1 MLEIILIAVSL
12 SMDAF
17 AVSVSSAACTKN
29 LTRFHMLRASF
40 AFGLFQFL
48 MPLVGWFIGASFNSY
63 IRSFDHWIAF
73 ALLAFVGGK
82 MLIEVFQEWKEDPDA
97 DSCPVD
103 EEEKKRDLSSKRI
116 VLLLAIATSID
127 ALAVGMSFSVIGR
140 EALLPSVIIGFVTFF
155 ICLSGFFF
163 GKKLG
168 ILFGRYAQLAG
179 GCILIGIGIR
189 ILLQHIVGK
198 I

>member
-1 MLEIILIAVSL
+1 MLEILLIAVSL

-29 LTRFHMLRASF
+29 LTRFHMIRASF

-48 MPLVGWFIGASFNSY
+48 MPLAGWFIGSSFSSY
-63 IRSFDHWIAF
+63 ISSFDHWIAF

-82 MLIEVFQEWKEDPDA
+82 MLIEVVQEWKESPDA
-97 DSCPVD
+97 CPVD
-103 EEEKKRDLSSKRI
+103 EEETKRDLSSKRI

-140 EALLPSVIIGFVTFF
+140 AALLPSVIIGFVTFI

-179 GCILIGIGIR
+179 GIVLIGIGVR
-189 ILLQHIVGK
+189 ILLQHIIGK

>member
-1 MLEIILIAVSL
+1 MLEILLIAISL

-17 AVSVSSAACTKN
+17 AVSVSSAACSKN
-29 LTRFHMLRASF
+29 LTRTHMLRASF

-48 MPLVGWFIGASFNSY
+48 MPLAGWFIGASFSSY

-82 MLIEVFQEWKEDPDA
+82 MLIEVIQEWHESPDA
-97 DSCPVD
+97 DACPVG

-116 VLLLAIATSID
+116 VFFLAIATSID
-127 ALAVGMSFSVIGR
+127 ALAVGMSFSLIGR
-140 EALLPSVIIGFVTFF
+140 AALLPSVIIGVVTLI

-168 ILFGRYAQLAG
+168 LLFGRYSQLAG
-179 GCILIGIGIR
+179 GCVLIGIGVR
-189 ILLQHIVGK
+189 ILLQHIIEK

>member
-1 MLEIILIAVSL
+1 MLEILLIAVSL

-17 AVSVSSAACTKN
+17 AVSVSSAACSKN
-29 LTRFHMLRASF
+29 LTRFHMIRAAF

-48 MPLVGWFIGASFNSY
+48 MPLAGWFIGASFSFF
-63 IRSFDHWIAF
+63 IKSFDHWIAF
-73 ALLAFVGGK
+73 ALLVFVGGK
-82 MLIEVFQEWKEDPDA
+82 MLIEVVQEWKEYPDA

-103 EEEKKRDLSSKRI
+103 DEEKKRDLSSKRI
-116 VLLLAIATSID
+116 MLLLATATSID
-127 ALAVGMSFSVIGR
+127 ALAVGMSFSLIGR
-140 EALLPSVIIGFVTFF
+140 AALLPSAIIGAVTFV

-179 GCILIGIGIR
+179 GCVLIGIGVR

>member
-1 MLEIILIAVSL
+1 MLEILLIAVSL

-17 AVSVSSAACTKN
+17 AVSVSSAACSKN

-48 MPLVGWFIGASFNSY
+48 MPLAGWFIGASFSSY
-63 IRSFDHWIAF
+63 IKSFDHWVAF

-82 MLIEVFQEWKEDPDA
+82 MLIEVFKEWKEDPDA
-97 DSCPVD
+97 ASCPTD
-103 EEEKKRDLSSKRI
+103 GEEKKRDLSSKRI

-127 ALAVGMSFSVIGR
+127 ALAVGMSFSVIGQS
-140 EALLPSVIIGFVTFF
+140 ALMPSVIIGLVTFA

-168 ILFGRYAQLAG
+168 LLFGRYAQLVG
-179 GCILIGIGIR
+179 GCVLIGIGAR
-189 ILLQHIVGK
+189 ILLQHIIGK
-198 I
+198 M

>member
-1 MLEIILIAVSL
+1 MLEILLIAVSL

-29 LTRFHMLRASF
+29 LTRFHMIRASF

-48 MPLVGWFIGASFNSY
+48 MPLAGWFIGSSFSSY
-63 IRSFDHWIAF
+63 ISSFDHWIAF

-82 MLIEVFQEWKEDPDA
+82 MLIEVVQEWKESPDA
-97 DSCPVD
+97 CPVD
-103 EEEKKRDLSSKRI
+103 EEETKRDLSSKRI

-140 EALLPSVIIGFVTFF
+140 AALLPSVIIGFVTFI

-168 ILFGRYAQLAG
+168 IIFGRYAQLAG
-179 GCILIGIGIR
+179 GIVLIGIGVR
-189 ILLQHIVGK
+189 ILLQHIIGK

>member
-1 MLEIILIAVSL
+1 MLEILLIAVSL

-48 MPLVGWFIGASFNSY
+48 MPLAGWFIGASFSSY
-63 IRSFDHWIAF
+63 ISSFDHWIAF
-73 ALLAFVGGK
+73 ALLALVGGK
-82 MLIEVFQEWKEDPDA
+82 MLIEVVQEWKESPDA
-97 DSCPVD
+97 CPVD
-103 EEEKKRDLSSKRI
+103 EEETKRDLSSKRI

-140 EALLPSVIIGFVTFF
+140 AALLPSVIIGFVTFI

-179 GCILIGIGIR
+179 GIVLIGIGVR
-189 ILLQHIVGK
+189 ILLQHIIGK